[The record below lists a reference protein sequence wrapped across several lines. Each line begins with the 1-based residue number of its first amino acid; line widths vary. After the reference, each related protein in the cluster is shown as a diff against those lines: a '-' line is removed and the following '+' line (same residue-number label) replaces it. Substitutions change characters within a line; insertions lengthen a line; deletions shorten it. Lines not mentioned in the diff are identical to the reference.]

1 MSASEVIAFAVLSY
15 LFGSVSWSILLGRL
29 IKGVDIRTTGSGNAG
44 TTNTLRLLGVKA
56 AVAVFILDFL
66 KGMLPVLV
74 AKLVSEDARLQ
85 VVAGLAAIAGHDW
98 PVYHGFRGGR
108 GVATSMGATVGMMP
122 LLGPLMPFIGGVIL
136 IPTRYVSLMSILGS
150 VVTMLLVL
158 ALAATNRVPDAY
170 AVFAVAAASL
180 IVWQHRSN
188 ITRLRAGTEPKLG
201 QGGERRKSD
210 RAHRLSGRP

>member
-44 TTNTLRLLGVKA
+44 ATNTLRLLGVKA

-170 AVFAVAAASL
+170 AVFALIAATV
-180 IVWQHRSN
+180 IVWQHRGN
-188 ITRLRAGTEPKLG
+188 ITRLRSGTEPKLG
-201 QGGERRKSD
+201 QARAKAQRREEAK
-210 RAHRLSGRP
+210 A